1 MASFKEQKAGEISY
15 LAGGKKTLDAEGRE
29 HLPVVCLG
37 DASASAAHELLA
49 GDRRLFLLGN
59 ASASATAAFIAK
71 KLKSKCDL
79 WGRGKGALVAAE
91 VAAQAPDA
99 VELLVLESPSAE
111 AKGRDIAAASLVIY
125 GTDEKV
131 SPADLPRRVTDSIPH
146 ASLIYMYG
154 AGRPERL
161 VRLIRD
167 FFDRGEAFIVP
178 TPKAAAPGEAA

>member
-1 MASFKEQKAGEISY
+1 MASFKEQKAGELSY
-15 LAGGKKTLDAEGRE
+15 FAGGKKTLDAEGHE

-37 DASASAAHELLA
+37 DDGVRAEHELLA
-49 GDRRLFLLGN
+49 GDRRLFVLGG
-59 ASASATAAFIAK
+59 ASAAATAEFIAR
-71 KLKSKCDL
+71 KLKGKCDL
-79 WGRGKGALVAAE
+79 WGHAKGALVAAE
-91 VAAQAPDA
+91 VAATAPDA

-111 AKGRDIAAASLVIY
+111 VKGRDIAAASLVVY
-125 GTDEKV
+125 GTEEKL

-154 AGRPERL
+154 GGRPERL

-178 TPKAAAPGEAA
+178 TPKAAE